1 VNPRPLLAL
10 VCWTA
15 LAAACREDPTE
26 IVVYINSDVRDLDAV
41 HLVLR
46 HDGEAPFFD
55 RRYPLRGAGARQL
68 PGEVTVTAK
77 TPDDARPI
85 RIEVTADSPRDVLD
99 YTLVM
104 TARFRARATTW
115 VDVFLPDRCTDPI
128 ARVCPLGQVCGIV
141 SCEPAERP
149 PLDVPPTRDAGAD
162 ASDIVDAA
170 DASDVADASDIT
182 DTSDITDVTDVPD
195 APRRCPDGSLPAA
208 EFCYNGL
215 DENCDGRADEGC
227 ASQSCPADGGVP
239 GCGTH
244 AMPGTAAPVEIG
256 EVGVAGADP
265 PRRVT
270 LRPFGIDRYEVTVER
285 FRRFWDAGHP
295 VPSSGRVVYSAS
307 ATVTIPG
314 WAAANPRLVG
324 DPADPTGYPYCSLY
338 GSVPAGSPI
347 TCVDWPTAMAFCV
360 WDGGRLPTEA
370 EWEYAARYHEAPGV
384 TPPGR
389 VYPWGDDAPACQ
401 ANHAE
406 LPATCPSRFTHP
418 WPGGTNQPATGA
430 LFDLA
435 GNVSE
440 WTADGFLPFGTAPC
454 WGGFVRLDDPVCLMG
469 DGEQRTLRGGSV
481 TSRAA
486 NMRAAARDH
495 SSATGIGAG
504 RGFRCIHLSP

>member
-1 VNPRPLLAL
+1 MTHRPLLAL
-10 VCWTA
+10 ACWTA
-15 LAAACREDPTE
+15 LTAGCRADPTE
-26 IVVYINSDVRDLDAV
+26 IVVYINSDVRDLEAV
-41 HLVLR
+41 RLVLR

-55 RRYPLRGAGARQL
+55 RRFPLRGAPGFRF
-68 PGEVTVTAK
+68 PGEVTVAAK

-85 RIEVTADSPRDVLD
+85 RIEVTADSPRDALD

-141 SCEPAERP
+141 SCEPADRP
-149 PLDVPPTRDAGAD
+149 PLDAPPTRDA
-162 ASDIVDAA
+162 
-170 DASDVADASDIT
+170 DASDVVDASDA
-182 DTSDITDVTDVPD
+182 TDVTD

-208 EFCYNGL
+208 EVCYNGL

-244 AMPGTAAPVEIG
+244 AMPATTSPVTIG
-256 EVGVAGADP
+256 EAGVNNADP
-265 PRRVT
+265 PRRVS
-270 LRPFGIDRYEVTVER
+270 LRAFLIDRYEVTVER

-295 VPSSGRVVYSAS
+295 VPPSGRVVYSAS
-307 ATVTIPG
+307 ATVTIPA
-314 WAAANPRLVG
+314 WAAANPRLAG
-324 DPADPTGYPYCSLY
+324 DPVDLSGFPFCSLY
-338 GSVPAGSPI
+338 GAVPAGSPI

-370 EWEYAARYHEAPGV
+370 EWEYAARYHVASGI
-384 TPPGR
+384 TTPGR
-389 VYPWGDDAPACQ
+389 AYPWGNDAPVCQ

-406 LPATCPSRFTHP
+406 LSATCPNRLQHP
-418 WPGGTNQPATGA
+418 WPFGTNQPSTYA

-440 WTADGFLPFGTAPC
+440 WAADGFARYNTSPC
-454 WGGFVRLDDPVCLMG
+454 WAGDGPFEDPVCLTG
-469 DGEQRTLRGGSV
+469 DGDQRTLRGGAVS
-481 TSRAA
+481 SRAA
-486 NMRAAARDH
+486 NMRAASRDH
-495 SSATGIGAG
+495 SSATGIGGG